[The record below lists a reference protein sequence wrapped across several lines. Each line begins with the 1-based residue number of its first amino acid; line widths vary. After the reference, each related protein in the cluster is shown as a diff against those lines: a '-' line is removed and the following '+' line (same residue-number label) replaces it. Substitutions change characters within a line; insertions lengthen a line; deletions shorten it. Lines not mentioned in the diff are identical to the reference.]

1 MINRISGPEIA
12 NIDTIEY
19 LLPERWKL
27 DNGIQVWGLNGG
39 SQELVKIDFIFEAGT
54 WFQPFNLVAGL
65 TNAFMNQGSKS
76 YSAQIIAE
84 IFDSKG
90 AYLNLSADQQFGS
103 LTVFTL
109 NKYLD
114 EILEVAADVIKHPV
128 FPKKELNAQISKKK
142 QQFIIENNK
151 VKVLTQKTFSQVVFG
166 EAHPYANTNS
176 FPDYNKLKREHFVD
190 FHKKYYTANN
200 CRIIVA
206 GLYNHEIK
214 NSLNKHFGG
223 TDWLA
228 DNEIKQLHFEF
239 SPSNKPVHFIEK
251 DDALQSAIRIGR
263 LMPNRN
269 HPDYYGLTILSTV
282 LGGYFGSRLMSNVR
296 EDKGYTYGIGSGIF
310 SLKNAAFLSISTEV
324 GVDFCYPAL
333 KEIYFEIERLQKE
346 PIGDEELRLVINYLM
361 GETIRSFDGVFAS
374 SQSLRTL
381 IESDLE
387 YSHYDG
393 FLEVLKRITP
403 NDLMSLAQQYL
414 NKNDLFEVVAGKAI
428 FPKESL

>member
-1 MINRISGPEIA
+1 MINRINGPEIA
-12 NIDTIEY
+12 NIDTIEH
-19 LLPERWKL
+19 LLPEQWKL

-54 WFQPFNLVAGL
+54 WYQPFNLVAGL
-65 TNAFMNQGSKS
+65 TNAFMNQGSKK
-76 YSAQIIAE
+76 YSAQAIAE
-84 IFDSKG
+84 VFDSKG

-114 EILEVAADVIKHPV
+114 EILEVAADVIKNPV
-128 FPKKELNAQISKKK
+128 FPQKELNAQISKKR

-151 VKVLTQKTFSQVVFG
+151 VKVLAQKKFSQVVFG

-176 FPDYNKLKREHFVD
+176 FPDYDKLKREHFVD
-190 FHKKYYTANN
+190 FHQKYYTANN

-206 GLYNHEIK
+206 GLYTDEMK
-214 NSLNKHFGG
+214 NSLNKYFGG

-228 DNEIKQLHFEF
+228 HNKFNQLNFDF
-239 SPSNKPVHFIEK
+239 LPSNKLNHFIEK
-251 DDALQSAIRIGR
+251 DDSLQSAIRIGR

-282 LGGYFGSRLMSNVR
+282 LGGYFGSRLMTNIR

-310 SLKNAAFLSISTEV
+310 SLKNAAFLSISTGV
-324 GVDFCYPAL
+324 GVEFCQPAL
-333 KEIYFEIERLQKE
+333 KEIYFEIEKLQNE
-346 PIGDEELRLVINYLM
+346 IIEDDELNLVKNYLL

-387 YSHYDG
+387 YDHYDG
-393 FLEVLKRITP
+393 FMEALKHISAS
-403 NDLMSLAQQYL
+403 DLMSLAQIYF
-414 NKNDLFEVVAGKAI
+414 NKIDLFEVVAGKAMQ
-428 FPKESL
+428 